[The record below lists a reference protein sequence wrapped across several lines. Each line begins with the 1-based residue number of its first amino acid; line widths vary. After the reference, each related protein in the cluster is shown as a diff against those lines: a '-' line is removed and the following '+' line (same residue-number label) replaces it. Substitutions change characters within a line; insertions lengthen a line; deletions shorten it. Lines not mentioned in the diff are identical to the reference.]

1 MSAETLIRMANQI
14 AANFHAYPEDEA
26 LEAIA
31 NHLRQFWEPRMR
43 ADLQAAVAEG
53 RADGLAQ
60 PARDALAL
68 IDP

>member
-1 MSAETLIRMANQI
+1 MNTETLIRMANQI

-26 LEAIA
+26 VEAIA
-31 NHLRQFWEPRMR
+31 NHLRQFWEPHMR
-43 ADLQAAVAEG
+43 AGLRAAVAKG
-53 RADGLAQ
+53 QANGLAQ